1 MQPELLVRLPEIL
14 SIRLTPRIT
23 HQVTPRLGICSASE
37 VKLLQSCKR
46 PISIPFYYSLA
57 EEMKSTS
64 SERFFS
70 TPSKCLVVAS
80 SISWRYLLTAP
91 PPIHILHILG
101 KAISHPARFN
111 PIKSVMWPQP
121 AGD

>member
-37 VKLLQSCKR
+37 FKLLQSCKR

-64 SERFFS
+64 SERFFFDAEQVHGCS
-70 TPSKCLVVAS
+70 VIHFLEVS
-80 SISWRYLLTAP
+80 SYCP
-91 PPIHILHILG
+91 PP
-101 KAISHPARFN
+101 HPHTPHSGESN
-111 PIKSVMWPQP
+111 LSSCEV
-121 AGD
+121 